1 MNKKMGSIYQDI
13 RYGIRRLVK
22 SPGFTT
28 VAVLTLALGIGANT
42 AFFGVLNT
50 TLLRPLPY
58 PQSGQLVHIQERHI
72 KSNRGT
78 SVSYPNFIDWK
89 RMQTSF
95 TALTICR
102 PDSTLNLM
110 TETGTERV
118 PTAQV
123 DHDFLKVL
131 GYQPVLGRDFTAEDD
146 RTGAPLAVLLTHGAW
161 SRRFSRD
168 PGVLGRTVQ
177 VDGQSAAIVG
187 VLPAEF
193 QFFSN
198 CELILPLGPFVER
211 MYMHMRESRSTTV
224 VMGRLRPDRSFR
236 P

>member
-1 MNKKMGSIYQDI
+1 MSTLINDI
-13 RYGIRRLVK
+13 KYGIRQLIK

-58 PQSGQLVHIQERHI
+58 PQSGQLFHIQERHI
-72 KSNRGT
+72 KSNRDT
-78 SVSYPNFIDWK
+78 SVSYPDFIDWK

-95 TALTICR
+95 TALMIYR

-118 PTAQV
+118 PIAQV

-161 SRRFSRD
+161 SRRFSSD

-177 VDGQSAAIVG
+177 VDGQSTARRLVVAALIDPG
-187 VLPAEF
+187 CRAVLQDRISVAETLVLIGKHVLIKTVQVVF
-193 QFFSN
+193 PFWQF
-198 CELILPLGPFVER
+198 V
-211 MYMHMRESRSTTV
+211 TV
-224 VMGRLRPDRSFR
+224 SSPRG
-236 P
+236 